1 MQYIIL
7 YYINVLFA
15 DPNNILNINIIN
27 YILNM
32 SYY

>member
-7 YYINVLFA
+7 YDLFA